1 MSQFDVTGHYHVDV
15 TSVCI
20 PQPIQGPAQLV
31 THHNSDSVFPTSV
44 VRTYSRVSQL
54 TAVLLAEAEVAANAT
69 AASVGATSQDLE
81 PLPG

>member
-1 MSQFDVTGHYHVDV
+1 MSQFGVTGHYHVGV

-20 PQPIQGPAQLV
+20 PQPSPSSLGGAPD
-31 THHNSDSVFPTSV
+31 SDSVFPTSV
-44 VRTYSRVSQL
+44 LRTYSRVSQL

-69 AASVGATSQDLE
+69 AAPVGATSQDLE